1 MSMRAELLRV
11 LLALSRRSDLV
22 LALIVIVA
30 VLMMIIPLPPLAIDM
45 LIALNIAASVLITLV
60 AFYVTR
66 PVELSALPAIILLAT
81 LFRLTLTI
89 STTRLILLD
98 GDAGE
103 VVATF
108 GSFVIGGNVAV
119 GLVIFL
125 VITISQFVV
134 ITKGAERVAE
144 VAARFSLDALPGKQ
158 MAIDND
164 LRNGDIEQ
172 DEARRRRRDLERE
185 SQLYGAMDGAM
196 KFVKGDAIAGLVIVL
211 VALIGGLT
219 IGTFQRG
226 MSFGDAASHYS
237 VLTVGDGLVA
247 QIPALLISVAAGM
260 VVTRVASET
269 QRDIG
274 SEIGLQ
280 LMREPRALALAALVV
295 ASLGF
300 VPGFPT
306 LVFLVLA
313 LGLAGGAVLRSGRPS
328 AGSQVTGFEER
339 QHIDPAGPAEPAM
352 AAAPARARYR
362 VTVLLGPELER
373 AIPTELFREQ
383 AERIRGEM
391 QAELGVVAPVLERR
405 SDKKLADSQFR
416 LDFEGVP
423 IAQGEIPANSL
434 LLQDERTHLSMLAI
448 PFREGPPLLGRGP
461 SSWIEASHARALTQA
476 GIGFLE
482 PAGALSARIAAA
494 LHRHAHYF
502 VGIQETRDLLQQVEA
517 DYPDLVAEAGA
528 GVSLQRTADI
538 LRRLVEEGVVIAN
551 LRLILEALVEWGG
564 RESDPAR
571 LADYARIA
579 LRRQLCH
586 RHADANRVIP
596 GYMLDPEAEAVLR
609 AGLRDIGGNRILHLS
624 EETATALVGQLHQ
637 AMAGLEDVHPVIFT
651 TIELRRHLRELLIR
665 HDLDLP
671 VMAFPELAPE
681 FFIQPLAS
689 LTLGAGQSA
698 APQAPEATRLA
709 GPVADPLS

>member
-1 MSMRAELLRV
+1 MLAKLQRA

-45 LIALNIAASVLITLV
+45 LIAMNIAASVLVTLV

-66 PVELSALPAIILLAT
+66 PVELSALPAIVLLAT

-164 LRNGDIEQ
+164 LRNGDIDQ

-219 IGTFQRG
+219 VGTVQRG
-226 MSFGDAASHYS
+226 MSFGDAAALYS

-274 SEIGLQ
+274 SEIGSQ
-280 LMREPRALALAALVV
+280 LWREPRALALAAVVV
-295 ASLGF
+295 ACLGF

-306 LVFLVLA
+306 PVFLVLA
-313 LGLAGGAVLRSGRPS
+313 LGLAAGAVLRSHQSSPKPEQAPAS
-328 AGSQVTGFEER
+328 LGFGAADEA
-339 QHIDPAGPAEPAM
+339 PPM
-352 AAAPARARYR
+352 AVATARARYR
-362 VTVLLGPELER
+362 VGVLLGAELER
-373 AIPTELFREQ
+373 AIPADLFRGE
-383 AERIRGEM
+383 AERIRSEM
-391 QAELGVVAPVLERR
+391 QSELGVIAPLLERR
-405 SDKKLADSQFR
+405 GDRKLSDNQFR

-423 IAQGEIPANSL
+423 IAQGEIRADSL
-434 LLQDERTHLSMLAI
+434 LLQDERAHLSMLAI
-448 PFREGPPLLGRGP
+448 SFQEGPPLLGRGP
-461 SSWIEASHARALTQA
+461 SYWLEATHARALDQA
-476 GIGFLE
+476 GIGYLD
-482 PAGALSARIAAA
+482 PAAVLFARIAAA
-494 LHRHAHYF
+494 LRRHAHFF
-502 VGIQETRDLLQQVEA
+502 VGIQETRDLLQQAEA

-564 RESDPAR
+564 READPAQ

-596 GYMLDPEAEAVLR
+596 AYVLDPETEAVLR
-609 AGLRDIGGNRILHLS
+609 TGLREIAGNRILHLS
-624 EETATALVGQLHQ
+624 EETAGALVGQLHQ
-637 AMAGLEDVHPVIFT
+637 AMTGLEDVNPVIFT
-651 TIELRRHLRELLIR
+651 AIELRRHLRELLIR
-665 HDLDLP
+665 HDIDLP
-671 VMAFPELAPE
+671 VMSFPELAPE

-689 LTLGAGQSA
+689 LTLGSGQAA
-698 APQAPEATRLA
+698 APPSTDATRLA
-709 GPVADPLS
+709 APAASSIS

>member
-1 MSMRAELLRV
+1 MTKPEAKVQLLHALGYLYCRHGQVKRALVLLLLAGRLAPRDVGVLRTLAYAFICDGAGQSALRVLDHLDTLGEGTGRSRCSAAGPCGWPAGRPRRATASVPSRTNGWPMSMPAELQRV

-45 LIALNIAASVLITLV
+45 LIAMNIAASVLITLV

-66 PVELSALPAIILLAT
+66 PVELSALPAIVLLAT

-98 GDAGE
+98 ADAGE

-211 VALIGGLT
+211 VALIGGLA
-219 IGTFQRG
+219 IGTVQRG
-226 MSFGDAASHYS
+226 MSFGDAAALYS

-280 LMREPRALALAALVV
+280 LLREPRALALAAVVV
-295 ASLGF
+295 ACLGF

-306 LVFLVLA
+306 PVFLVLA
-313 LGLAGGAVLRSGRPS
+313 AGLAAGAVLRSRRPS
-328 AGSQVTGFEER
+328 PGRESAPSDLSGLDAADIAQ
-339 QHIDPAGPAEPAM
+339 DPPV

-362 VTVLLGPELER
+362 VSVLLGAELER
-373 AIPTELFREQ
+373 AIPADLFR
-383 AERIRGEM
+383 
-391 QAELGVVAPVLERR
+391 
-405 SDKKLADSQFR
+405 
-416 LDFEGVP
+416 
-423 IAQGEIPANSL
+423 
-434 LLQDERTHLSMLAI
+434 
-448 PFREGPPLLGRGP
+448 GRPSGSEARCRP
-461 SSWIEASHARALTQA
+461 SSAS
-476 GIGFLE
+476 
-482 PAGALSARIAAA
+482 S
-494 LHRHAHYF
+494 
-502 VGIQETRDLLQQVEA
+502 
-517 DYPDLVAEAGA
+517 
-528 GVSLQRTADI
+528 
-538 LRRLVEEGVVIAN
+538 RRC
-551 LRLILEALVEWGG
+551 W
-564 RESDPAR
+564 
-571 LADYARIA
+571 
-579 LRRQLCH
+579 
-586 RHADANRVIP
+586 
-596 GYMLDPEAEAVLR
+596 
-609 AGLRDIGGNRILHLS
+609 
-624 EETATALVGQLHQ
+624 
-637 AMAGLEDVHPVIFT
+637 
-651 TIELRRHLRELLIR
+651 
-665 HDLDLP
+665 
-671 VMAFPELAPE
+671 
-681 FFIQPLAS
+681 
-689 LTLGAGQSA
+689 SA
-698 APQAPEATRLA
+698 AVT
-709 GPVADPLS
+709 GS

>member
-1 MSMRAELLRV
+1 MSTPAELQRV

-45 LIALNIAASVLITLV
+45 LIAMNIAASVLITLV

-66 PVELSALPAIILLAT
+66 PVELSALPAIVLLAT

-164 LRNGDIEQ
+164 LRNGDIDQ

-219 IGTFQRG
+219 IGMVQRG
-226 MSFGDAASHYS
+226 MSFGDAAALYS

-269 QRDIG
+269 RRDIG
-274 SEIGLQ
+274 SEIGSQ
-280 LMREPRALALAALVV
+280 LWREPRALALAAVVV
-295 ASLGF
+295 ACLGF

-306 LVFLVLA
+306 PVFLVLA
-313 LGLAGGAVLRSGRPS
+313 LGLAAGAVLRARQSSPEFEQAPSSISRSGAANEAPEP
-328 AGSQVTGFEER
+328 QV
-339 QHIDPAGPAEPAM
+339 

-362 VTVLLGPELER
+362 VSVLLGAELER
-373 AIPTELFREQ
+373 AIPTDLFRGE
-383 AERIRGEM
+383 AERIRSEM
-391 QAELGVVAPVLERR
+391 QAELGVVAPLLERR
-405 SDKKLADSQFR
+405 GDRKLSDNQFR

-434 LLQDERTHLSMLAI
+434 LMQDERAHLAMLAI
-448 PFREGPPLLGRGP
+448 SFREGPPLLGRGP
-461 SSWIEASHARALTQA
+461 SSWVDATHVRALDQA
-476 GIGFLE
+476 GIGYLD
-482 PAGALSARIAAA
+482 PAGVLSARIAAA
-494 LHRHAHYF
+494 LRRHAHFF
-502 VGIQETRDLLQQVEA
+502 VGIQETRDLLQQAEA

-538 LRRLVEEGVVIAN
+538 LRRLVEEGVVIVN

-564 RESDPAR
+564 RESDPAQ

-596 GYMLDPEAEAVLR
+596 AYVLDPETEAVLR
-609 AGLRDIGGNRILHLS
+609 AGLREIAGNRILHLS
-624 EETATALVGQLHQ
+624 EATAGALIGQLRQ
-637 AMAGLEDVHPVIFT
+637 AMAGLEEVNPVVFT
-651 TIELRRHLRELLIR
+651 AIELRRHLRELLMR
-665 HDLDLP
+665 HDIDLP
-671 VMAFPELAPE
+671 VMSFPELAPE

-689 LTLGAGQSA
+689 LTLVPGQAA
-698 APQAPEATRLA
+698 APPSPDANRLVAPAA
-709 GPVADPLS
+709 SPHS